1 MGKGTPRLECQLERV
16 SGSAFTCRLTE
27 VLAVFLRGGVYHS
40 SGLILAKSI
49 IVHRDPKC
57 RDATS

>member
-1 MGKGTPRLECQLERV
+1 MGKGSPRLRRRLERI
-16 SGSAFTCRLTE
+16 SGPAFTCRLTE
-27 VLAVFLRGGVYHS
+27 VLAVFLRGGVCHS